1 MKYLTLCLTI
11 FSLALINGQSI
22 IINEVVSSNSI
33 YIDED
38 GDTPD
43 WIELYNS
50 GFQDVN
56 LENWTISDDLNNLS
70 KWYFPNITIPAND
83 YLMLWA
89 SDKDRNQITS
99 SRTLVN
105 QGDIFKYLIPSSEP
119 NSNWNDINFNDSNWN
134 DGASGFG
141 YEDGDD
147 ATLLPNGT
155 LSLYLRKKFSI
166 DNISDIIS
174 LILDID
180 YDDAFVAYINGIEI
194 ARANINGVPPPF
206 NASTNQDH
214 EAQMYNG
221 GIPDRFTIS
230 DFNSILVEGE
240 NILAIQAHNVSSWS
254 SDFTI
259 IPFLSAIFSSTNYI
273 GTEPP
278 EVLNLNDDNNY
289 HTNFKISPNSET
301 LTISDNTGNI
311 IDQLLIEGLAPD
323 VSIGVSTSSGNIVNY
338 LQTTPGQQNNSEEFL
353 GSIENEV
360 VFSET
365 GGIKDGPVYL
375 SLSGNDSSQVIHF
388 TIDGS
393 PPNLSSQIYTYPFEI
408 SNNMCIRAQIYSD
421 DYIPS
426 PVSTES
432 YIFNSSHDIDV
443 LLLAVD
449 PIDFFDNNSGIYVF
463 GSEGTYD
470 TSIPYFG
477 ANFWEDWER
486 PIHLSF
492 YENDN
497 DDFVEFNAG
506 VKIFGG
512 WSRGQN
518 GQRSLSFFARS
529 QYGDSKFEHS
539 FFDNLTYNDFE
550 ALTIRNSG
558 QDWLRS
564 SMKDIMLTSLMRDS
578 ELDFQEYNP
587 VATYINGTY
596 WGMYNM
602 REKVNEH
609 MLASKH
615 NIDADNISLL
625 TNNAEIIEGSNEEY
639 NQLIDYIEN
648 TDLSDN
654 SNFEYLKTQI
664 DFKNYILYQATNI
677 FINNTDWP
685 GNNIKFWK
693 HPETKWRW
701 IMYDTDYG
709 FGPHWNISNFEEN
722 TLSFALNPNGSSWPN
737 PSWSTLL
744 FRKLITNIGFRNQ
757 FINRYADELNTRFLP
772 TNVINHIDQIYSTIE
787 PEVEAHYSRWKNDP
801 SVGYEITD
809 INAHIDYY
817 IDNMKSFAGNRHPI
831 VKEHIKDEFNLPNYH
846 SLTISNDH
854 INKGFVEVNG
864 NLNIQAE
871 TWTGDYFETV
881 PVKLKAIPE
890 FGFEFS
896 HWSGDIAANSET
908 IEVLLSGEFEVIPNF
923 ISNETNIPIVINEI
937 NYRSIDTLDTD
948 DWIELYNPNTSAIN
962 ISNWKIKDEDDTHI
976 FNIPV
981 GTQIQGEDYLVIVKN
996 VNNFTSI
1003 FPDTPCLGE
1012 LNFGLGGNDAVRLYD
1027 QNGTLQDL
1035 VDYQSIAP
1043 WPSCADE
1050 TGFTLELIS
1059 PELDNELP
1067 DHWNCVNL
1075 SGSPNNIN
1083 YNSIQSS
1090 PFSQILNFPS
1100 GWSIFSS
1107 YMISDD
1113 MNVASVI
1120 SPITENV
1127 IIVKDFVGAA
1137 YLTDWEFNGIGD
1149 FLVGQ
1154 GYQIKT
1160 NDSVSLEIFG
1170 AYAFPEDHPIL
1181 LSQGWNMIGYL
1192 REEPSNTSE
1201 VFSEIN
1207 ASGNILIVK
1216 DYLGSAFLPEWDFNG
1231 IGDMQPGEGYQVK
1244 MINEDI
1250 LNY

>member
-1 MKYLTLCLTI
+1 M
-11 FSLALINGQSI
+11 
-22 IINEVVSSNSI
+22 V
-33 YIDED
+33 
-38 GDTPD
+38 
-43 WIELYNS
+43 
-50 GFQDVN
+50 
-56 LENWTISDDLNNLS
+56 
-70 KWYFPNITIPAND
+70 
-83 YLMLWA
+83 
-89 SDKDRNQITS
+89 
-99 SRTLVN
+99 
-105 QGDIFKYLIPSSEP
+105 
-119 NSNWNDINFNDSNWN
+119 
-134 DGASGFG
+134 
-141 YEDGDD
+141 
-147 ATLLPNGT
+147 
-155 LSLYLRKKFSI
+155 
-166 DNISDIIS
+166 
-174 LILDID
+174 
-180 YDDAFVAYINGIEI
+180 
-194 ARANINGVPPPF
+194 
-206 NASTNQDH
+206 
-214 EAQMYNG
+214 
-221 GIPDRFTIS
+221 
-230 DFNSILVEGE
+230 
-240 NILAIQAHNVSSWS
+240 
-254 SDFTI
+254 
-259 IPFLSAIFSSTNYI
+259 
-273 GTEPP
+273 
-278 EVLNLNDDNNY
+278 
-289 HTNFKISPNSET
+289 
-301 LTISDNTGNI
+301 
-311 IDQLLIEGLAPD
+311 
-323 VSIGVSTSSGNIVNY
+323 
-338 LQTTPGQQNNSEEFL
+338 
-353 GSIENEV
+353 
-360 VFSET
+360 
-365 GGIKDGPVYL
+365 
-375 SLSGNDSSQVIHF
+375 
-388 TIDGS
+388 
-393 PPNLSSQIYTYPFEI
+393 
-408 SNNMCIRAQIYSD
+408 
-421 DYIPS
+421 
-426 PVSTES
+426 
-432 YIFNSSHDIDV
+432 
-443 LLLAVD
+443 
-449 PIDFFDNNSGIYVF
+449 
-463 GSEGTYD
+463 
-470 TSIPYFG
+470 
-477 ANFWEDWER
+477 
-486 PIHLSF
+486 
-492 YENDN
+492 
-497 DDFVEFNAG
+497 
-506 VKIFGG
+506 
-512 WSRGQN
+512 
-518 GQRSLSFFARS
+518 
-529 QYGDSKFEHS
+529 
-539 FFDNLTYNDFE
+539 
-550 ALTIRNSG
+550 
-558 QDWLRS
+558 
-564 SMKDIMLTSLMRDS
+564 
-578 ELDFQEYNP
+578 
-587 VATYINGTY
+587 
-596 WGMYNM
+596 
-602 REKVNEH
+602 
-609 MLASKH
+609 
-615 NIDADNISLL
+615 
-625 TNNAEIIEGSNEEY
+625 
-639 NQLIDYIEN
+639 
-648 TDLSDN
+648 
-654 SNFEYLKTQI
+654 
-664 DFKNYILYQATNI
+664 
-677 FINNTDWP
+677 
-685 GNNIKFWK
+685 
-693 HPETKWRW
+693 
-701 IMYDTDYG
+701 
-709 FGPHWNISNFEEN
+709 
-722 TLSFALNPNGSSWPN
+722 N

-787 PEVEAHYSRWKNDP
+787 PEVEAHYSRWKDDP

-809 INAHIDYY
+809 IIAHIDYY

-831 VKEHIKDEFNLPNYH
+831 VKEHIKEEFNLPNYH
-846 SLTISNDH
+846 PLTISNDH

-962 ISNWKIKDEDDTHI
+962 ISNWKIKDQDDTHI

-1003 FPDTPCLGE
+1003 FPNTPCLGE

-1035 VDYQSIAP
+1035 VDYQSISP

-1090 PFSQILNFPS
+1090 PLSQILNFPS

-1107 YMISDD
+1107 YMISND

-1120 SPITENV
+1120 SPINENV

-1192 REEPSNTSE
+1192 REEPLNTSE

-1207 ASGNILIVK
+1207 DSGNILIVK